1 MNEKYFLKL
10 FKANKQIYFFV
21 FCFIFF
27 FFTAC
32 QKEAVEESTNNLETI
47 NSATPLTSLI
57 KRVAM
62 VETNRDNFIDHS
74 NYFKVNFPYQITV
87 NNSLMYINSENDYL
101 AVQNNINAHNDDDDE
116 ITFNFPINVTL
127 FNYSTRN
134 IQNQVAI
141 NNLIDEGIHS
151 TDLFKISGI
160 KVNYPITINSY
171 NTENQILNSTS
182 IQNDLK
188 LYNFLNGISNT
199 QLLSLSYPLSIKDF
213 NNQNMLLNSNL
224 EFENQIKN
232 TLDNFSGNN
241 PVNTDFNQIIT
252 TGSWKINYYYRNSDF
267 TNSFDTY
274 TLYFNINHTLTAIKN
289 GLIYYGNWSI
299 MQAGIEQKFTIHF
312 ASPLFTN
319 LNENWTVFEFNPNN
333 LHFRNRISGS
343 NQTDYL
349 NFQRVN

>member
-1 MNEKYFLKL
+1 
-10 FKANKQIYFFV
+10 
-21 FCFIFF
+21 
-27 FFTAC
+27 
-32 QKEAVEESTNNLETI
+32 
-47 NSATPLTSLI
+47 
-57 KRVAM
+57 M
-62 VETNRDNFIDHS
+62 VETNKDNFIDHS

-127 FNYSTRN
+127 FNYSTRI

-274 TLYFNINHTLTAIKN
+274 TLY
-289 GLIYYGNWSI
+289 LI
-299 MQAGIEQKFTIHF
+299 
-312 ASPLFTN
+312 
-319 LNENWTVFEFNPNN
+319 
-333 LHFRNRISGS
+333 
-343 NQTDYL
+343 
-349 NFQRVN
+349 